1 MGIFEKT
8 GSAED
13 SDRFYEAIRQLVSR
27 DKNLTDEDREYI
39 LNSCFNQLTDTEDTM
54 DDNL

>member
-27 DKNLTDEDREYI
+27 DKNLTDEDREDI
-39 LNSCFNQLTDTEDTM
+39 LNGCFNRLADTKDTM
-54 DDNL
+54 NDNL